1 MHHGAQQISS
11 SIIFRSG
18 LFGLNKRKHKVLP
31 FLLLG
36 LLSAGLLSGCELFPR
51 KNQVSKNPHDS
62 YNKPYQ
68 QEFLSSYESVWRAA
82 QISVR
87 YPISLNNMDTG
98 QLETDWIRAL
108 EGFASPDQKKS
119 PSSGI
124 RYKLILTLVRGKK
137 NNRPS
142 VRVTLRKLLERQRDF
157 FAEPEQLV
165 TDGLEEKVILYRMER
180 ELIIQEA
187 LKKIPDPK

>member
-1 MHHGAQQISS
+1 MLPL
-11 SIIFRSG
+11 
-18 LFGLNKRKHKVLP
+18 LF
-31 FLLLG
+31 LG
-36 LLSAGLLSGCELFPR
+36 VALVGCETFDR
-51 KNQVSKNPHDS
+51 KGKVSKNVHDS
-62 YNKPYQ
+62 YNRPYQ
-68 QEFLSSYESVWRAA
+68 QEFVATYEAVWRAA

-108 EGFASPDQKKS
+108 EGFQPPDQKRA

-124 RYKLILTLVRGKK
+124 RYKIVLTLVRGKR
-137 NNRPS
+137 NNRPT
-142 VRVTLRKLLERQRDF
+142 VRVTLRKLIERQRDF

-180 ELIIQEA
+180 ELLIQEA
-187 LKKIPDPK
+187 LKKVPDPK